1 MRISDWSSDVCSSD
15 LSVVASSI
23 DVKVENWRSQDRI
36 DYSVPGRR
44 YIVIGGN
51 VLARGL
57 TLAGLVV
64 SFFMR
69 TSSQYDTLMQ
79 MGRWFGFRPG
89 YEDLPRIWMEE
100 DVRDAFFDLAT
111 VEEEIRRDIDTYAI
125 DNVKPIEFA
134 TRIRKIPG
142 LAITTRTK
150 LRNVRTATIGYE
162 EIGRASCRERVLQ

>member
-23 DVKVENWRSQDRI
+23 DVKVENWSSQDRI

-64 SFFMR
+64 RFFMR

-89 YEDLPRIWMEE
+89 SADPPRVWMAE
-100 DVRDAFFDLAT
+100 DVRAAFFDLAT
-111 VEEEIRRDIDTYAI
+111 VGEEVARGKETY
-125 DNVKPIEFA
+125 
-134 TRIRKIPG
+134 
-142 LAITTRTK
+142 TK
-150 LRNVRTATIGYE
+150 
-162 EIGRASCRERVLQ
+162 

>member
-1 MRISDWSSDVCSSD
+1 MEKRWSDEAETVDSDQCGNEKVSVD
-15 LSVVASSI
+15 RLRPLLSVVASSI

-69 TSSQYDTLMQ
+69 TSSQYDTLMR
-79 MGRWFGFRPG
+79 MGGRKR
-89 YEDLPRIWMEE
+89 
-100 DVRDAFFDLAT
+100 DV
-111 VEEEIRRDIDTYAI
+111 
-125 DNVKPIEFA
+125 
-134 TRIRKIPG
+134 
-142 LAITTRTK
+142 
-150 LRNVRTATIGYE
+150 
-162 EIGRASCRERVLQ
+162 

>member
-1 MRISDWSSDVCSSD
+1 
-15 LSVVASSI
+15 
-23 DVKVENWRSQDRI
+23 
-36 DYSVPGRR
+36 
-44 YIVIGGN
+44 
-51 VLARGL
+51 
-57 TLAGLVV
+57 
-64 SFFMR
+64 
-69 TSSQYDTLMQ
+69 MQ

-162 EIGRASCRERVLQ
+162 GEHAQTIKLQRHDLRVLLANWHAGQQPVTHT

>member
-1 MRISDWSSDVCSSD
+1 
-15 LSVVASSI
+15 
-23 DVKVENWRSQDRI
+23 
-36 DYSVPGRR
+36 
-44 YIVIGGN
+44 
-51 VLARGL
+51 
-57 TLAGLVV
+57 
-64 SFFMR
+64 MR

-125 DNVKPIEFA
+125 DNVKPIEFE

-142 LAITTRTK
+142 LAITTRKK

-162 EIGRASCRERVLQ
+162 GEHVQTINFNRYDRSVMLATQTEEGRVGKARFRTVRSSRYA

>member
-89 YEDLPRIWMEE
+89 YEDLPRLWMEE
-100 DVRDAFFDLAT
+100 DVRDAFRS
-111 VEEEIRRDIDTYAI
+111 EEHTSELQSLIR
-125 DNVKPIEFA
+125 
-134 TRIRKIPG
+134 
-142 LAITTRTK
+142 
-150 LRNVRTATIGYE
+150 
-162 EIGRASCRERVLQ
+162 